1 MIQIEQTITSVEVA
15 EMVNK
20 RHTDLIRDIRRYSE
34 QLAESKIA
42 LSDFFTESTYKDSTG
57 RALPCYNV
65 TKKGCEFIA
74 NKLTGDKGILFTA
87 KFINIFTSSF
97 FSRLPITLCAS
108 NTNTILQALKTP

>member
-1 MIQIEQTITSVEVA
+1 MNQIEQTITSVEVA
-15 EMVNK
+15 GMVNK

-65 TKKGCEFIA
+65 TKKQYTEGYENRQQRRSYSKKY
-74 NKLTGDKGILFTA
+74 NKNRNYN
-87 KFINIFTSSF
+87 KFHGV
-97 FSRLPITLCAS
+97 
-108 NTNTILQALKTP
+108 